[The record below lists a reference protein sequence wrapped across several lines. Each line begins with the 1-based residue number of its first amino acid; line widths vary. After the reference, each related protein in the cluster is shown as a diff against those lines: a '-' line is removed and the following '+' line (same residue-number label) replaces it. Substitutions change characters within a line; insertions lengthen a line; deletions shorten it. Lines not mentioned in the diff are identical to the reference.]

1 MSIQTKRIIKKMFSR
16 IGVVFFA
23 LAVWMLYWQLH
34 KYSLEEI
41 LHSVTQIPISHI
53 IWSLLTCVAE
63 YLVLSCYDF
72 LALKYIGQ
80 RLPWWKWMLA
90 GAIGFAVSNNAGNA
104 AISGGAIRYRLYTRW
119 RIRAGEIVK
128 MLTFSGFT
136 YFLGAATATLIGYF
150 MLTGESVSAIP
161 VMRVLFGGCCAILGI
176 YFFASLFFRGKT
188 FRIGSLVFRVPSPR
202 MAIEQCLLGM
212 TDSVLAG
219 LVLYFLTMHVLDMPV
234 VDFVAVFV
242 IAQAAGIFAQVPG
255 GIGVFESVFLL
266 AMPDSA
272 DKAVLFGCLLA
283 FRMIFFLLPLFG
295 IGATF
300 FVYEHYLRNKMKK
313 WLVFSLPKLH
323 LPHLHHHDKKN
334 KDHK

>member
-1 MSIQTKRIIKKMFSR
+1 MFSR

-34 KYSLEEI
+34 KYSIEDV
-41 LHSVTQIPISHI
+41 LHSVTQIPLPSI
-53 IWSLLTCVAE
+53 IWSMTACLAE

-72 LALKYIGQ
+72 LALCYIGK
-80 RLPWWKWMLA
+80 RLAWWKWMLA
-90 GAIGFAVSNNAGNA
+90 GSLGFAVSNNAGNA

-119 RIRAGEIVK
+119 RVRAGEIVK

-150 MLTGESVSAIP
+150 MLSGSGGASIP
-161 VMRVLFGGCCAILGI
+161 VMRFLFGVCCALLGV
-176 YFFASLFFRGKT
+176 YFFASLFFQGKT
-188 FRIGSLVFRVPSPR
+188 FRIGDIVFRVPSPR
-202 MAIEQCLLGM
+202 MAVEQCLLGT

-219 LVLYFLTMHVLDMPV
+219 LVLYFLTMHAIDISV
-234 VDFVAVFV
+234 VEFVAIFV

-266 AMPDSA
+266 GMPDSA

-283 FRMIFFLLPLFG
+283 FRIIFFLLPLFG
-295 IGATF
+295 VGMTF
-300 FVYEHYLRNKMKK
+300 FIYEHYLRNKMKK
-313 WLVFSLPKLH
+313 WRMFSLPKLH
-323 LPHLHHHDKKN
+323 LPHLKHKKDK
-334 KDHK
+334 